1 LHIASHDLKK
11 GRDDGAGCVDRNLVF
26 RFAGQILTDAI
37 KRGRKFPDRVFDASR
52 MQETSVTTK
61 VKTRTAHRKPAAKA
75 AGVKLSVV
83 KKQAAKK
90 RKVVPLFV
98 ASPQA
103 RPLRKAARS
112 PTKIAAAKAKA
123 APKIRAAAPAKKK

>member
-1 LHIASHDLKK
+1 
-11 GRDDGAGCVDRNLVF
+11 
-26 RFAGQILTDAI
+26 
-37 KRGRKFPDRVFDASR
+37 
-52 MQETSVTTK
+52 MTTK
-61 VKTRTAHRKPAAKA
+61 VKTKTAEKKPAAKA

-83 KKQAAKK
+83 KKPAAKK

-103 RPLRKAARS
+103 RLSRKSSKS
-112 PTKIAAAKAKA
+112 PAKIAAAKTKT